1 MEAMQQAWE
10 VTTKGTN
17 TMTNAHDPTFPNIGD
32 HAGPMPGLT
41 AIEHAA
47 LVTGQPCS
55 GTPWLDDMIRAQRR
69 ERLAGQASEQDIRHY
84 QDFKQ
89 YTTMYGTPDGSPV
102 PKYSREQARYRY
114 ADALIAALE
123 GDKE

>member
-1 MEAMQQAWE
+1 
-10 VTTKGTN
+10 
-17 TMTNAHDPTFPNIGD
+17 MTNEHDYARPINDATGAVWANGI
-32 HAGPMPGLT
+32 T
-41 AIEHAA
+41 AIEYAA
-47 LVTGQPCS
+47 IHTGQPCS
-55 GTPWLDDMIRAQRR
+55 GTPWLDEMLAKARR

-123 GDKE
+123 GGGK

>member
-1 MEAMQQAWE
+1 
-10 VTTKGTN
+10 
-17 TMTNAHDPTFPNIGD
+17 MTNAHDPTFPNIGD

-69 ERLAGQASEQDIRHY
+69 ERLAGQIAAQLA
-84 QDFKQ
+84 
-89 YTTMYGTPDGSPV
+89 TTATPEYWSV
-102 PKYSREQARYRY
+102 QV
-114 ADALIAALE
+114 ADNLIAALE
-123 GDKE
+123 GGGK

>member
-1 MEAMQQAWE
+1 MTQKHEPAMPWF
-10 VTTKGTN
+10 TTSGINEK
-17 TMTNAHDPTFPNIGD
+17 
-32 HAGPMPGLT
+32 GLT

-69 ERLAGQASEQDIRHY
+69 ERLAGLAREQDIENHEGGEANPISGRI
-84 QDFKQ
+84 FNKR
-89 YTTMYGTPDGSPV
+89 
-102 PKYSREQARYRY
+102 SREQARCAF

-123 GDKE
+123 GGAK